1 MEETMKCVQCG
12 KEVKV
17 PEGELWSL
25 GCWECYFEQ
34 YPDER

>member
-1 MEETMKCVQCG
+1 MTDTGKRCICG
-12 KEVKV
+12 KAIEV
-17 PEGELWSL
+17 PEGEVWSD